1 MYIDDI
7 DAYDGEGLTIETW
20 VGIQE
25 TSGTSGYTVEISAM
39 EVGSTT
45 ATDSAMHAVDGGEYS
60 NYFEDNL
67 AVTSEGDYVV
77 VVDIYDD
84 TGALHS
90 SETSHEFSVED
101 EPQPSQKLI
110 DIAEAFG
117 NSNFES
123 VLESFGQ
130 NMEQVMEDLDPN
142 EDFPY
147 DDGKGVFLWSNNHAT
162 VVGMGMYVHDE
173 TANEW
178 QTMFGPTTA
187 GMDNP
192 PTIPVS
198 INYITGQ
205 DATDASATASGQS
218 SLAEIVDVS
227 THDTADLEQ
236 ELIDAGIDPADLG
249 LSNEGPGQS
258 TTPPTAEELVDEG
271 GLLPFVSPA
280 ALLTVTI
287 LAGLIAAVRNR
298 DEE

>member
-1 MYIDDI
+1 MYVDGI
-7 DAYDGEGLTIETW
+7 DAYDGEGLSVESWVSISETY
-20 VGIQE
+20 
-25 TSGTSGYTVEISAM
+25 GTTGYTVEISAM

-45 ATDSAMHAVDGGEYS
+45 ATDSAIHAIDGNDYS
-60 NYFEDNL
+60 AYFDDNL
-67 AVTSEGDYVV
+67 AVTAEGDYVV

-84 TGALHS
+84 TGALYS
-90 SETSHEFSVED
+90 SETSDEFSVED
-101 EPQPSQKLI
+101 EPQPSQKLE
-110 DIAEAFG
+110 DIADAFM

-130 NMEQVMEDLDPN
+130 NMEQVFEDLEPN

-147 DDGKGVFLWSNNHAT
+147 DDGKGVFLWSNEHAT
-162 VVGMGMYVHDE
+162 IVGIGVYVHDE

-178 QTMFGPTTA
+178 QTLFGPTTG

-205 DATDASATASGQS
+205 AAVDGSTTASGQS
-218 SLAEIVDVS
+218 TLAEIVDVS

-236 ELIDAGIDPADLG
+236 ELIDAGIDPATLG
-249 LSNEGPGQS
+249 LGNEGPGQS
-258 TTPPTAEELVDEG
+258 TTPPTAEELVEEG

-280 ALLTVTI
+280 ALLSVTI

-298 DEE
+298 EEE